1 MYMSHFVKRIA
12 TSRARIPVVAE
23 KFVYPNTDHVFAG
36 IPAFNDLADYPR
48 PVHWFR
54 ADKHHHTALAVHFV
68 IDPFFDRGLALPLDL
83 FPRIRGAK
91 RLPFKSTDVA
101 HLLGAPKI
109 VREVETEENAPR
121 HKAPF
126 CSPAF

>member
-1 MYMSHFVKRIA
+1 M
-12 TSRARIPVVAE
+12 PV
-23 KFVYPNTDHVFAG
+23 
-36 IPAFNDLADYPR
+36 R
-48 PVHWFR
+48 CFR
-54 ADKHHHTALAVHFV
+54 ADKHHHTALAVHVV

-121 HKAPF
+121 HTAPF
-126 CSPAF
+126 RSEERRVGKECVSTCRSRWSPTH

>member
-1 MYMSHFVKRIA
+1 MA
-12 TSRARIPVVAE
+12 ARC
-23 KFVYPNTDHVFAG
+23 
-36 IPAFNDLADYPR
+36 
-48 PVHWFR
+48 FR
-54 ADKHHHTALAVHFV
+54 TDKHHHTALAVHVV

-91 RLPFKSTDVA
+91 SLPFKSTDVA

-121 HKAPF
+121 HTAPF
-126 CSPAF
+126 CSPAFYKPSLRFRTEERRVGNESVSTGRSWG